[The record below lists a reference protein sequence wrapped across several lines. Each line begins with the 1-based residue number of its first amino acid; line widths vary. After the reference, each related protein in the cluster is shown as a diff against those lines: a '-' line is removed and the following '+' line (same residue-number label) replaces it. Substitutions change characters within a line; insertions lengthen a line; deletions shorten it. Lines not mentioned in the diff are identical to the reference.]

1 MKLLNRA
8 ERDIFP
14 QKDVAGK
21 TWRASLSSNV
31 IKDEC
36 GLELTEMVYH
46 AERPTYPNGREKTF
60 GLGRI
65 TRASGIHR
73 KLQERLEK
81 SSVHQQL
88 LTIQNLF
95 V

>member
-1 MKLLNRA
+1 MKLLHRA

-46 AERPTYPNGREKTF
+46 AERPTYLNGREK
-60 GLGRI
+60 
-65 TRASGIHR
+65 
-73 KLQERLEK
+73 RLDM
-81 SSVHQQL
+81 VG
-88 LTIQNLF
+88 
-95 V
+95 